1 MSAYTVHLLA
11 ADGTPAAITVRA
23 ASVEQAETIALA
35 VAADRWPGRG
45 WLVSVTEQDEEQP

>member
-1 MSAYTVHLLA
+1 VNAYTVHLLA

-35 VAADRWPGRG
+35 VAAVRWPGRG
-45 WLVSVTEQDEEQP
+45 WLVSATEQEEGQ